1 MEEIMKT
8 LSKYKKELYKKDP
21 ELKALVAEELERLK
35 ISEALKSARKAAGM
49 TQKQV
54 ADRMNVNRALI
65 SQLEGRPQ
73 NVTVS
78 TLVRYA
84 AAVGGH
90 MDFKIS
96 QNKPRRNA
104 VRVSK
109 VARTA
114 TRTS

>member
-1 MEEIMKT
+1 MKT
-8 LSKYKKELYKKDP
+8 LSKYKRDVYKKDP
-21 ELKALVAEELERLK
+21 ELKELVAEELERLK

-49 TQKQV
+49 TQKEV
-54 ADRMNVNRALI
+54 AVRMNVNRALI

-96 QNKPRRNA
+96 QNRPTSST
-104 VRVSK
+104 VRVRKTSR
-109 VARTA
+109 VTSTA
-114 TRTS
+114 SCVS